1 MKDEFERPKI
11 KFIMEDLIKSGLK
24 YTDKE
29 LQHHLLTLNFT
40 ASDTK
45 MHLFLASFMFMSIY
59 PEIQQK
65 VFDEICEI
73 FGDTSDDLDY
83 ERLSLLKYFEMVL
96 KESFRSRPLLV
107 HSIWNGECK
116 L

>member
-11 KFIMEDLIKSGLK
+11 KFIMEDLINSGSK

-29 LQHHLLTLNFT
+29 LQHHLLTLNVT
-40 ASDTK
+40 ASDTTK
-45 MHLFLASFMFMSIY
+45 HLVLASFMFMLNY

-73 FGDTSDDLDY
+73 FDDNSDDLDY
-83 ERLSLLKYFEMVL
+83 ELLSSLKYLEMVL
-96 KESFRSRPLLV
+96 K
-107 HSIWNGECK
+107 K
-116 L
+116 LCDSLGLFL